1 MLYAIIEHKNNTLIM
16 EFPCRRMTM
25 AEHLA
30 SVGIRTPAHNIK
42 CADEEN
48 IPIKVKIF
56 GESEFGKKLA
66 SVISVED
73 TLSLVNSFYEMY
85 QNMPYANK
93 QDIMEAVLQDKV
105 ASLQEFGQL
114 MMQRREQD
122 VTEHYYCPLSA
133 MVYPRNDYVDLEDYP
148 D

>member
-1 MLYAIIEHKNNTLIM
+1 M

-30 SVGIRTPAHNIK
+30 SVGIRTPAHEIK
-42 CADEEN
+42 CVDEEN

-66 SVISVED
+66 SVVSAED
-73 TLSLVNSFYEMY
+73 TLSLVNSFCEIY

-93 QDIMEAVLQDKV
+93 RDIMEAVLQDKV
-105 ASLQEFGQL
+105 GSLQEFGQL

-122 VTEHYYCPLSA
+122 VTEHYYCPLVA
-133 MVYPRNDYVDLEDYP
+133 MVYPRNEYKERAFS
-148 D
+148 

>member
-1 MLYAIIEHKNNTLIM
+1 MKRISPSKL
-16 EFPCRRMTM
+16 
-25 AEHLA
+25 
-30 SVGIRTPAHNIK
+30 
-42 CADEEN
+42 
-48 IPIKVKIF
+48 KIF
-56 GESEFGKKLA
+56 EESEFGKKLA
-66 SVISVED
+66 SVISEED
-73 TLSLVNSFYEMY
+73 TLSLVNSFCELY

-133 MVYPRNDYVDLEDYP
+133 MVYAPCNVHFFCFVKYFFCKKTKKIETSFFENLDLFLT
-148 D
+148 